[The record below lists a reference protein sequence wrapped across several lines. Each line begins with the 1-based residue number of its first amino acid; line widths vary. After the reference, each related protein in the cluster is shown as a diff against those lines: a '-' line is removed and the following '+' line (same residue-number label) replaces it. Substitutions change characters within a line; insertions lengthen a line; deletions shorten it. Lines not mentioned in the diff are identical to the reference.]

1 MQSKHYSF
9 TWVLDVLIPNKLYK
23 GQKLT
28 NEVSKNILATTNNK
42 MPSKLPITL
51 VKNNKNKTTAII
63 IRMLRSNTPMFFFI
77 SEIFH

>member
-42 MPSKLPITL
+42 MPSKPPITL

>member
-9 TWVLDVLIPNKLYK
+9 AWALDVLIPNKLYK

-28 NEVSKNILATTNNK
+28 NDVSKNILAITNNK
-42 MPSKLPITL
+42 MPSKPPTTL
-51 VKNNKNKTTAII
+51 VKNSKNKKAAII